1 MRKTV
6 LRRLEALE
14 KEHRYCEE
22 QELSSLRTA
31 RMYIWR
37 IVLAY
42 YLGGLKSN
50 EKDDSDANARALKYR
65 PGYDFF
71 EVILKVMHENDIKAL
86 SEIAERYRDA
96 YRRLF
101 AKAGLDFD
109 NAPRSALFDAFVT
122 MVNSLPDKWLN
133 SLKSDLQQWC
143 PHAKIDFDSNLPR
156 RLSAD
161 NFIEYPSDDHA

>member
-1 MRKTV
+1 MRKTI
-6 LRRLEALE
+6 LRGLDALE

-22 QELSSLRTA
+22 QELSSLWTA

-50 EKDDSDANARALKYR
+50 EEDDSDANAKALKYR
-65 PGYDFF
+65 SGYDYF
-71 EVILKVMHENDIKAL
+71 EVILKVMQENDIKAL
-86 SEIAERYRDA
+86 SEIVERYRDA
-96 YRRLF
+96 YRQLF

-109 NAPRSALFDAFVT
+109 NAPRSSLFDAFVT

-143 PHAKIDFDSNLPR
+143 PHAKIDFDSNLPS

-161 NFIEYPSDDHA
+161 NFIEYPKQ

>member
-22 QELSSLRTA
+22 QELSSLWTA

-122 MVNSLPDKWLN
+122 MVNSLPDKWLH

>member
-1 MRKTV
+1 MGKTV

-14 KEHRYCEE
+14 KERRYREK
-22 QELSSLRTA
+22 QALSSLEDA

-42 YLGGLKSN
+42 YLGGLKSK
-50 EKDDSDANARALKYR
+50 EEDDSDANARALKYR
-65 PGYDFF
+65 SGNDYFD
-71 EVILKVMHENDIKAL
+71 VILKVMHENDMKAL
-86 SEIAERYRDA
+86 SEIVERYRDA

-109 NAPRSALFDAFVT
+109 SAPQSALFNAFVT

-133 SLKSDLQQWC
+133 SLKS
-143 PHAKIDFDSNLPR
+143 
-156 RLSAD
+156 
-161 NFIEYPSDDHA
+161 